1 MENWKLLTKQEY
13 KSCWKFV
20 YDELHFYPAN
30 NKNTLIE
37 LPKPNNKYD
46 TSDFYN
52 NGFDEKFYADLH
64 SCSMKCFKNI
74 SSKQRMYALNW
85 QHDCYSFLPELPF
98 EKDQFDE
105 WLIPIFPNGD
115 YLFFLTKNF
124 QNGVFADGI
133 NLSISIFEKDI
144 IREFEINKPSMF

>member
-1 MENWKLLTKQEY
+1 
-13 KSCWKFV
+13 
-20 YDELHFYPAN
+20 
-30 NKNTLIE
+30 
-37 LPKPNNKYD
+37 
-46 TSDFYN
+46 
-52 NGFDEKFYADLH
+52 
-64 SCSMKCFKNI
+64 
-74 SSKQRMYALNW
+74 MYALNW

-133 NLSISIFEKDI
+133 NLSISIFGKDI